1 MVIVNIYILY
11 KSLRIDDIHIVVYQF
26 LHNFDL
32 QDGEQYVLKV
42 WTFEQIGN
50 VLKVA
55 GERKCR
61 EAQACLEGN
70 IFILQDHGQAI

>member
-1 MVIVNIYILY
+1 MVDLYILY
-11 KSLRIDDIHIVVYQF
+11 KSLRIDDIYIVVYKF
-26 LHNFDL
+26 LYFDL

-70 IFILQDHGQAI
+70 ILILQDHGQAI